1 LAHFRACLVATLF
14 PSQPNININKPA
26 ATIAPACILVQVPR
40 GGIAYTSFYQFFF
53 HDCSKS
59 HPCQAKKSLLSVCF
73 SGKSSLLSIL
83 PRPTDQRDQPLHEG
97 FEEPEV
103 QIDLPQFRKVN
114 SGCAATSCKLSNM

>member
-1 LAHFRACLVATLF
+1 
-14 PSQPNININKPA
+14 
-26 ATIAPACILVQVPR
+26 LVQVPR

-114 SGCAATSCKLSNM
+114 SGLRSDQLQALQYVSPTTVTTEACVFFNIQYAIA